1 MKNTIENEIKA
12 FLIETLNDYKGG
24 IYYACDLAYKLT
36 ESENV
41 NGSVYCNA
49 YKTKELIKDNFDLFG
64 DFVRYYENELGETL
78 NPLLEPEKAHVCFLI
93 ESCSQILQNCEFIND
108 KWDNKIELTDKIIK
122 ILTKQINDFKE
133 LAF

>member
-12 FLIETLNDYKGG
+12 
-24 IYYACDLAYKLT
+24 
-36 ESENV
+36 
-41 NGSVYCNA
+41 
-49 YKTKELIKDNFDLFG
+49 
-64 DFVRYYENELGETL
+64 
-78 NPLLEPEKAHVCFLI
+78 FLI